1 LRIFNPGANPAT
13 LAVTYLG
20 PAGEVAVIGYE
31 SVSLAPG
38 ASTSVALSDVTQ
50 AVTVTVV
57 SSEPVVV
64 ARRISRGVKQPL
76 LGAAPLVAAVKSDAA
91 AAQS

>member
-1 LRIFNPGANPAT
+1 
-13 LAVTYLG
+13 
-20 PAGEVAVIGYE
+20 
-31 SVSLAPG
+31 
-38 ASTSVALSDVTQ
+38 VALSDVTQ

-64 ARRISRGVKQPL
+64 ARRVSRGVKQPL

-91 AAQS
+91 AGQS